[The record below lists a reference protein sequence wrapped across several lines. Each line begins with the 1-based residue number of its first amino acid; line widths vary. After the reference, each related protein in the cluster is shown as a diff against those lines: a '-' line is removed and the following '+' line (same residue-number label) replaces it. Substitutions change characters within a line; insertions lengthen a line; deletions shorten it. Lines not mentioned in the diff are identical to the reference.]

1 MIHHDSSQP
10 RQPIH
15 LRRRQMCRR
24 PHVQPVVTTV
34 SSMVTTMGRV
44 GAVDAVDQ
52 THWTTCVPRGAIHG
66 KNQEIPGKKREITW
80 KRWGVLVVYFE
91 NIPRSRSF

>member
-1 MIHHDSSQP
+1 MVM
-10 RQPIH
+10 R

-52 THWTTCVPRGAIHG
+52 THWTTLSRAGWIVLHG
-66 KNQEIPGKKREITW
+66 
-80 KRWGVLVVYFE
+80 
-91 NIPRSRSF
+91 S